1 MNMSLEN
8 TIIARL
14 HCLDDDNLYKVLD
27 FIEHIDTLAKKP
39 PKMTGLFAHLNTTDN
54 EISAA
59 LHDVKLERESA
70 LNQSLDIL

>member
-14 HCLDDDNLYKVLD
+14 HCLDDANLYKVLD

-39 PKMTGLFAHLNTTDN
+39 PKMTGFFAHLNTTDN
-54 EISAA
+54 EIS
-59 LHDVKLERESA
+59 SA
-70 LNQSLDIL
+70 LNDAKLEKA